1 MKAFF
6 TIAGFMAAAVMSL
19 TNCQPTEIVPETLP
33 ESGTATITVT
43 SDATRTANNGMSTVW
58 SSGDALNIFCG
69 VPNSTYRNFGKAS
82 IEEGAGTGRA
92 VFSFNYEGGSDAV
105 LNWYIL
111 YPYNSSSERPSKLVV
126 DLGSQT
132 VTQSGYDS
140 KAHLAGSLCPLY
152 GVVLNKT
159 ISEATI
165 PVHQLSSVIEFNVN
179 NNSGTSFKVKS
190 VKLDATEEIVGR
202 FNVDIL
208 EDTPAFTKTSASKT
222 ATVSI
227 SNPGTLANGSTA
239 KAYLPVK
246 PYKHN
251 TSSNLSVTVTLDVDG
266 KTVEVPF
273 SLPVSSAKATFV
285 AGRIKPVTLNVT
297 SAMIFGSMNITS
309 MTAKCHKA
317 TVVGEAAA
325 VGTSKIQYRKSG
337 ASSWT
342 PASSTTSAS
351 TVTAELTGLD
361 DNTTYE
367 VRVSAGSVYGTSKT
381 FTTKKEGAQLYNMS
395 FDDWYTKSNV
405 QYCYSSSAT
414 SAQKAIWASANENTY
429 SYTKANGAAGDSF
442 VAVSGSGKQALKL
455 TSQLVEVKVLGVTI
469 TSKFAAGSLF
479 TGSLGNINISSMS
492 ATINMGVS
500 FTDRPDAL
508 EGYACYKP
516 QKIDYAE
523 SPYTSKKGSTD
534 TGHVFVLLTDWSGP
548 FAVTPPNTLIDFDGD
563 SHIIGYGKLE
573 FTGTDSSYKKFTL
586 PITYRSD
593 RTPKYVVICGASSAL
608 GDYFTGGKGSIL
620 YLDEFKFIYE

>member
-111 YPYNSSSERPSKLVV
+111 YPYNSSSERPSKLIV

-140 KAHLAGSLCPLY
+140 KAHLAGALCPLY

-309 MTAKCHKA
+309 MTARCHKA
-317 TVVGEAAA
+317 TVIGEAAA
-325 VGTSKIQYRKSG
+325 VGNSVIQYRKSG

-342 PASSTTSAS
+342 SASSTTNGS
-351 TVTAELTGLD
+351 TVTAELTGLV

-381 FTTKKEGAQLYNMS
+381 FTTKKEGAQVYNMN
-395 FDDWYTKSNV
+395 FDGWTTKSNIP
-405 QYCYSSSAT
+405 YCYGSDAT
-414 SAQKAIWASANENTY
+414 AAQQKIWASANST
-429 SYTKANGAAGDSF
+429 THTLGGD
-442 VAVSGSGKQALKL
+442 VAQGETSTVVSGKALKL
-455 TSQLVEVKVLGVTI
+455 TSLKVV
-469 TSKFAAGSLF
+469 KFAAGSLF
-479 TGSLGNINISSMS
+479 TGTMGSVNLLTQK
-492 ATINMGVS
+492 ATINMGVT

-508 EGYACYKP
+508 EGYAKYLP
-516 QKIDYAE
+516 QNIDNYDNAHK
-523 SPYTSKKGSTD
+523 SLKGQPD

-548 FAVTPPNTLIDFDGD
+548 FAVTPPDTLIDFDGD
-563 SHIIGYGKLE
+563 SNIIGYGRVE
-573 FTGTDSSYKKFTL
+573 FNGTDYSSYKKFTI
-586 PITYRSD
+586 PIVYRNS
-593 RTPKYVVICGASSAL
+593 RTPKYVVICCASSAL